1 MANWPDR
8 IPATPLF
15 SVFAPTMNAEPDQ
28 EASEDLS
35 VGARLLLGG
44 FTLLIGALMVLVA
57 SPEEGDKRLFF
68 YAFAG
73 FCFLISFACVSK
85 GRPRQFV
92 GSIIGAVV
100 FGSGVWYLA
109 STLGAD
115 PVAST
120 SRAEPS
126 TLNALLFLLF
136 FGLPGALYAWRTRF
150 GFRKAG

>member
-1 MANWPDR
+1 MGTQA
-8 IPATPLF
+8 
-15 SVFAPTMNAEPDQ
+15 DQ
-28 EASEDLS
+28 EAGEDLGL
-35 VGARLLLGG
+35 GARLLLGG

-109 STLGAD
+109 STLGVG